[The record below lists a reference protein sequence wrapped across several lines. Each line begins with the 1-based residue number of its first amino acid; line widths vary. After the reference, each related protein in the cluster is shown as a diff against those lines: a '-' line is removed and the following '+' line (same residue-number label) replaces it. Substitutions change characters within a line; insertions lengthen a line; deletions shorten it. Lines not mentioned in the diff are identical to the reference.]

1 MFVARCLTRDGY
13 LLSQYQGEDTAAE
26 LLGIKDRTALR
37 ALAEGLGEGG
47 DARAQL
53 ITLALVLGALEA
65 RTPKD
70 AWWADPNRLVQG
82 A

>member
-1 MFVARCLTRDGY
+1 
-13 LLSQYQGEDTAAE
+13 

-47 DARAQL
+47 DARAQV
-53 ITLALVLGALEA
+53 ITLALVLGGLEA

-70 AWWADPNRLVQG
+70 AWRNARAGLV